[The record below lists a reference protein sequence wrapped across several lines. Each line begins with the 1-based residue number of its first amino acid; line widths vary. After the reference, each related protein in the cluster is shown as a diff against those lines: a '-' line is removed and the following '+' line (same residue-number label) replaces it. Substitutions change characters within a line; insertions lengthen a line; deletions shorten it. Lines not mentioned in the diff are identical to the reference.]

1 MRTDYIINKLINE
14 LTLAQISYDY
24 NHIKSKKKVD

>member
-1 MRTDYIINKLINE
+1 MRTDYIINKLISE

-24 NHIKSKKKVD
+24 KRIKSKKKVD